1 MTKGAKL
8 LKIFRFTNDLTQQD
22 FSQKYNVHRSTI
34 ASIESDN
41 TQPKI
46 ETAKLLGKIINI
58 DWWLFYEDEKKD

>member
-22 FSQKYNVHRSTI
+22 ITKKYNVHRSTI

-46 ETAKLLGKIINI
+46 KTAKIKKKIINI
-58 DWWLFYEDEKKD
+58 DWWLLKEDEKKD

>member
-8 LKIFRFTNDLTQQD
+8 LKIYRFTNDLTQKD

-34 ASIESDN
+34 ASIESNN

>member
-8 LKIFRFTNDLTQQD
+8 LKIYRFTNDLTQQD
-22 FSQKYNVHRSTI
+22 FAKKYNVHRSTI
-34 ASIESDN
+34 AMIEADVN
-41 TQPKI
+41 QPKI

>member
-8 LKIFRFTNDLTQQD
+8 LKIYRFTNDLTQQD
-22 FSQKYNVHRSTI
+22 FSKKYNVHRSTI

>member
-8 LKIFRFTNDLTQQD
+8 LKIFRVTNDLTQKD

-58 DWWLFYEDEKKD
+58 DWWLFYEDEKND